1 MTPPKQSLCLK
12 FFNVL
17 GPGGGRKGRMASMV
31 FHSWNQIR
39 EKDCVR
45 LFQSHRP
52 DYLDGGQFGDF
63 IYVQDVAQVVEVF
76 ANRP

>member
-1 MTPPKQSLCLK
+1 
-12 FFNVL
+12 
-17 GPGGGRKGRMASMV
+17 MV